1 MKRFTGPI
9 MPWLASFIVITVLS
23 SCIDHPNAV
32 GPKTPVM
39 NEATRLLVPATGT
52 YTQITAGNL
61 YTCALRS
68 DGVVACWGSSSF
80 GGAPPTKTAATGVFT
95 SVSAYANHTC
105 GLRSDGAIE
114 CWGRNE
120 LGESPA
126 ILLPPS
132 GQWFVS
138 VSAGGGHGC
147 AVRNDGVIQCW
158 GDNEFG
164 QAPATRTAASG
175 TFTAVS
181 TGSYHTCGLNST
193 GVIECFGSTAL
204 QVPSFTASSG
214 SFVQVLTGNIRT
226 CGIRADSSVE
236 CAPSQSV
243 PIAGTF
249 VDYAAYFFLH
259 ECGINTDGVAVCQG
273 DNNKGQAPATRSAGT
288 GRFTQVAV
296 GTFHTCALRTD
307 GAIECWGE
315 SAGGAFMTVLPTA
328 TFTAP
333 ASVIVGQPIALALTN
348 AQVPG
353 YPLATSFTY
362 AFDCGAGSG
371 FGASSGTP
379 TASCST
385 SSAGTRS
392 VRGRVIDQ
400 HLDHTTYTASVIVKS
415 AAQGTGD
422 LISQVS
428 SAGLAPDIR
437 NALLTKLNH
446 ALSALQEGNTKIAC
460 DYLKTFISQVKS
472 QRGKAIPT
480 ATADAWLLTAQQLQ
494 AAAGC

>member
-1 MKRFTGPI
+1 MKQHDF
-9 MPWLASFIVITVLS
+9 S
-23 SCIDHPNAV
+23 SRPPARTRRSPPEICIRAPC
-32 GPKTPVM
+32 
-39 NEATRLLVPATGT
+39 EATASWRVGEAAP
-52 YTQITAGNL
+52 
-61 YTCALRS
+61 S
-68 DGVVACWGSSSF
+68 

-147 AVRNDGVIQCW
+147 AVRNDGVIHCW

-249 VDYAAYFFLH
+249 V
-259 ECGINTDGVAVCQG
+259 
-273 DNNKGQAPATRSAGT
+273 
-288 GRFTQVAV
+288 
-296 GTFHTCALRTD
+296 
-307 GAIECWGE
+307 
-315 SAGGAFMTVLPTA
+315 
-328 TFTAP
+328 
-333 ASVIVGQPIALALTN
+333 
-348 AQVPG
+348 
-353 YPLATSFTY
+353 
-362 AFDCGAGSG
+362 
-371 FGASSGTP
+371 
-379 TASCST
+379 
-385 SSAGTRS
+385 
-392 VRGRVIDQ
+392 
-400 HLDHTTYTASVIVKS
+400 
-415 AAQGTGD
+415 
-422 LISQVS
+422 
-428 SAGLAPDIR
+428 
-437 NALLTKLNH
+437 
-446 ALSALQEGNTKIAC
+446 
-460 DYLKTFISQVKS
+460 
-472 QRGKAIPT
+472 
-480 ATADAWLLTAQQLQ
+480 
-494 AAAGC
+494 